1 MSGRYISILLS
12 THTFAYRASSQL
24 QCGCVAR
31 QRTFFSIIRLCLS
44 PLDTQTCEKIQE
56 ITFYFC
62 FTEMNDLSLAVKCFS
77 ILKYILPLRIVLLN
91 IFMEG
96 IDTGIR
102 GNLNFN
108 NFEYLKKRLCK
119 ITIRTKK
126 KEKIKIAY
134 NDL

>member
-1 MSGRYISILLS
+1 
-12 THTFAYRASSQL
+12 
-24 QCGCVAR
+24 
-31 QRTFFSIIRLCLS
+31 
-44 PLDTQTCEKIQE
+44 
-56 ITFYFC
+56 
-62 FTEMNDLSLAVKCFS
+62 MNDLSLAVKCFS

-134 NDL
+134 NDLWFNAYFL